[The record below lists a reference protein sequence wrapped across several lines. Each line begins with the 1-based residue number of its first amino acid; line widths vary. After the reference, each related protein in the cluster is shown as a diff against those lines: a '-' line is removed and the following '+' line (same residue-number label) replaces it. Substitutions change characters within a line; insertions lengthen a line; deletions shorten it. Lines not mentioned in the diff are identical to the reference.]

1 MKDYIGKK
9 KVKAAPMDEATAVE
23 NGFAR
28 KNEDNHEWRHGYH
41 VRYTNPDGSTY
52 DSWSPKS
59 VFEEAYKPADTVL
72 DRLRIEADELSERL
86 HALDTFLIKGYDHVA
101 ETTGGKQASLLFAQD
116 IAMNTYLKLLQARI
130 KNLEC
135 LNGSDKEQPLTAP
148 TTIHDIQTTISQ
160 IKEWQNEDEEKR
172 AALIIAADEDGDIN
186 AMIMGR
192 ADILVGSVIRAML
205 SEKEYKQFFLDCT
218 KIYQKYIEAKDA
230 EDEDKPEPKPD
241 AE

>member
-86 HALDTFLIKGYDHVA
+86 HTLDTFLIKGYDHVA
-101 ETTGGKQASLLFAQD
+101 ETTGGKQASLLLAQG

-130 KNLEC
+130 KNLEH

-148 TTIHDIQTTISQ
+148 IHDIQTTISQ

-172 AALIIAADEDGDIN
+172 AALIIAADEGGDIN

-205 SEKEYKQFFLDCT
+205 SEKEYKQFFLNCT
-218 KIYQKYIEAKDA
+218 KIYQKIIEEKEA
-230 EDEDKPEPKPD
+230 EDENKTDPEQQP
-241 AE
+241 